1 MKTEPR
7 LAVVVP
13 LNADLTPL
21 QIDTLTNMATATRV
35 LELLAEDCEERKD
48 EPPNSN

>member
-13 LNADLTPL
+13 INTELAPL
-21 QIDTLTNMATATRV
+21 QINTLTNWATAV
-35 LELLAEDCEERKD
+35 KVMELLTEDYEERKD
-48 EPPNSN
+48 DQRDA